1 MELLRRFPKVR
12 NAEFKVAEKRKKSAE
27 EKAAK
32 KAKKQEAGERAHQKI
47 VAQLEHVPA
56 AEALKADAEKAAL
69 EMRKAELLQ
78 TVSSSVASDAGR
90 AFMEAN
96 EIKIHEKSVLRPNPC

>member
-1 MELLRRFPKVR
+1 MQQTEATLGSPEPKR
-12 NAEFKVAEKRKKSAE
+12 SGEKRKKSAE

-56 AEALKADAEKAAL
+56 AEALKADADKAAL

-78 TVSSSVASDAGR
+78 TVSSSVAADAGR
-90 AFMEAN
+90 AV
-96 EIKIHEKSVLRPNPC
+96 SSSRGDLS